1 MSEQVACA
9 VTDVKPGTALLAEL
23 TLADGS
29 EKPFAIVRSDD
40 GDFYAIDDTCT
51 HGAVSLSEGDVEG
64 CEIEC
69 WAHGGRFDFRTGQPT
84 ELPALSPVKAYPV
97 RVDGEQVLVDIDNP
111 KTS

>member
-1 MSEQVACA
+1 MSEQIACT
-9 VTDVKPGTALLAEL
+9 VTELEPGTAMLAEL

-29 EKPFAIVRSDD
+29 EKPFAIIRTDD
-40 GDFYAIDDTCT
+40 GAFYALDDTCT
-51 HGAVSLSEGDVEG
+51 HGQVSLSEGDVEG

-69 WAHGGRFDFRTGQPT
+69 WAHGGRFDVRTGAPT

-97 RVDGEQVLVDIDNP
+97 RIDGEQVLVDIDNP